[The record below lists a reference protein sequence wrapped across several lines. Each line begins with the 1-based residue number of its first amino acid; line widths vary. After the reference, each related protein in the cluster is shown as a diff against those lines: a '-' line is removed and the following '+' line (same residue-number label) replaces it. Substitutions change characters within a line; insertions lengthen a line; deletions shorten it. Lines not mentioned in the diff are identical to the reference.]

1 MLARWRIFVGVSP
14 LRRLGHDAL
23 VAASASLAAR
33 SVGFAK
39 EIVVASY
46 FGLSGNLDVYLV
58 ALAAIGFPLAI
69 LLNAIQTVFIARLSA
84 TIPTRDGKSL
94 YGHAVLGT
102 LLILSVL
109 LPLWLLILPY
119 GLPWLASGFPFEK
132 RQALEAALIWLIPY
146 YYLNGV
152 NLLGYGVLQAKRR
165 FLQNG
170 LLPSATPFVILLTLI
185 VIGAGED
192 WRILA
197 ATLVAGTLAESLM
210 LFITLYRMGFIGMPL
225 LSEWGSFKTLF
236 AASLVLLP
244 ATAIGAF
251 LVLIEQALAASLVEG
266 SNASLSYGYRLP
278 AALQSLFV
286 TAIGI
291 TALPYF
297 ASMLAQQKR
306 DYCLHSFK
314 RMFWVL
320 GVGGGIVTLPL
331 VFFSSEITALLYQRG
346 SFDAVSVARV
356 VPIQTAYFIQLPF
369 ALLTMLGIKTLSA
382 LGRNAQVSGIIV
394 TAGILQCALAY
405 VLTQQFG
412 VAGIAWASTAISALV
427 SVTTFFTARAMLER
441 YAS

>member
-1 MLARWRIFVGVSP
+1 
-14 LRRLGHDAL
+14 
-23 VAASASLAAR
+23 
-33 SVGFAK
+33 
-39 EIVVASY
+39 
-46 FGLSGNLDVYLV
+46 
-58 ALAAIGFPLAI
+58 
-69 LLNAIQTVFIARLSA
+69 
-84 TIPTRDGKSL
+84 
-94 YGHAVLGT
+94 
-102 LLILSVL
+102 
-109 LPLWLLILPY
+109 
-119 GLPWLASGFPFEK
+119 
-132 RQALEAALIWLIPY
+132 
-146 YYLNGV
+146 
-152 NLLGYGVLQAKRR
+152 
-165 FLQNG
+165 
-170 LLPSATPFVILLTLI
+170 
-185 VIGAGED
+185 
-192 WRILA
+192 
-197 ATLVAGTLAESLM
+197 
-210 LFITLYRMGFIGMPL
+210 MPL

-236 AASLVLLP
+236 AASLALLP
-244 ATAIGAF
+244 ATAIGAL

-394 TAGILQCALAY
+394 TAGILRCSFDY